1 MKVVLTFKILKEELK
16 FNISLPNIKEMNQNI
31 KNIEKMIGSKEIKET
46 SFSLEVE
53 YFNDF

>member
-53 YFNDF
+53 YFNEF